1 MWKTSGTLQTPSV
14 GRAVNG
20 AAADMRHGHR
30 RLQLQ
35 FSK

>member
-1 MWKTSGTLQTPSV
+1 MWKISGTLQKPSV

-20 AAADMRHGHR
+20 GAADTRQGHTM
-30 RLQLQ
+30 LQLQ